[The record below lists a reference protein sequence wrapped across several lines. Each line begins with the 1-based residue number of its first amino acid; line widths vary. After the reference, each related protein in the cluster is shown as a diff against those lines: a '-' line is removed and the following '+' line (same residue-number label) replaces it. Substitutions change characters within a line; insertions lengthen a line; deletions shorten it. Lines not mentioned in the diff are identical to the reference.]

1 MRQVTSIVTYTALA
15 ICAQTP
21 LTAGL
26 VENSPFVP
34 RQQSKSSTQ
43 EPAPVIAAG
52 SSNKYALKGI
62 MSLAGTY
69 HFSILDQE
77 SQKSRWLNLDQ
88 QFEGLSLLSYDE
100 ASKQLLVRYQNRT
113 IRLPLSLENN
123 ISIALI
129 SGGQPGG
136 IPPLKAPAISRRPNA
151 FTATNFN
158 ANISKGSEASENA
171 LTSRAISVSTGF
183 GGSASN
189 RQIGDLPTSPG
200 NTPPLQQTDNGDS
213 ENGSTST
220 SGFSNRFGIDQSR
233 TSYVAPP
240 PEEEDED

>member
-1 MRQVTSIVTYTALA
+1 M
-15 ICAQTP
+15 P

-34 RQQSKSSTQ
+34 PQQAKSSTQ
-43 EPAPVIAAG
+43 EPAPVIASG
-52 SSNKYALKGI
+52 SSNKYAFKGI
-62 MSLAGTY
+62 MSFAGKY

-77 SQKSRWLNLDQ
+77 SQRSRWLNLDQ

-123 ISIALI
+123 ISVAVINSGQSAGIA
-129 SGGQPGG
+129 
-136 IPPLKAPAISRRPNA
+136 PLEAPAISRRPKA

-158 ANISKGSEASENA
+158 TNILRGTEGSENNN
-171 LTSRAISVSTGF
+171 TSKAVSVSTGF
-183 GGSASN
+183 GGPASN
-189 RQIGDLPTSPG
+189 RLIGDSPTSPG
-200 NTPPLQQTDNGDS
+200 NTPSAAQPSSGDTEHGS
-213 ENGSTST
+213 ASTSSFT
-220 SGFSNRFGIDQSR
+220 NRFGIDQSR

-240 PEEEDED
+240 PEEDEEV